1 MNNQTLPMAGK
12 GYLYK
17 CFGAPK
23 WAMEWANK
31 WVKTRPNTISRTASN
46 YDNSGPEPQLQ
57 VTSDHDRSELGIQ
70 DHINEPL
77 SSALVPNVS
86 PSTDTDAPSLQE
98 LDLLFSPMYKEYF
111 TTGNQS
117 VSKSFALSDNSQQQ
131 DTQPTLNV
139 QLTTEPT
146 LRQQMSISRQSR
158 KIFIDLTDSKFGNLL
173 QTLGKDTKGYKHEE
187 GIDFKEYFAPVAHL
201 EAVQIF
207 VAYAAYKSFHIYQ
220 MDVKMDFLNGPLK
233 EELREPDA
241 DHAGCL
247 DTRKSTS
254 RGIQFLGDKLVNWMS
269 KKQDRT
275 SMSTAEAEYVALST
289 SCAKV
294 LWTRT

>member
-1 MNNQTLPMAGK
+1 
-12 GYLYK
+12 
-17 CFGAPK
+17 
-23 WAMEWANK
+23 
-31 WVKTRPNTISRTASN
+31 ASN

-98 LDLLFSPMYKEYF
+98 LDLLFSPITNTPPTNVNVEENNTDQAEDAQFEPYEFIKPLCTPVQEVAESSSHNVDTSNMHTFYQRHRSDYHWTKDHPLEQVH
-111 TTGNQS
+111 GNS
-117 VSKSFALSDNSQQQ
+117 SKLGLTRRQLSTD
-131 DTQPTLNV
+131 P
-139 QLTTEPT
+139 E
-146 LRQQMSISRQSR
+146 MS
-158 KIFIDLTDSKFGNLL
+158 
-173 QTLGKDTKGYKHEE
+173 KGYKHEE

-207 VAYAAYKSFHIYQ
+207 IAYAAYKSFHIYQ

-247 DTRKSTS
+247 DTRISTS
-254 RGIQFLGDKLVNWMS
+254 GGIQFLGDKLVSWMS
-269 KKQDRT
+269 KKQDCT
-275 SMSTAEAEYVALST
+275 SMSTVEAEYVALST

-294 LWTRT
+294 LWTIT